1 MIPSKN
7 PIWADKGRFCLYP
20 AVVKGEQENKKY
32 LILFAWI
39 YRLLYIL
46 ITRGKQGFSYLF
58 DILFGKN
65 KIEEQNETMNKL
77 GL

>member
-32 LILFAWI
+32 LIFLKKVLTKTISFIIII
-39 YRLLYIL
+39 YVAEEHS
-46 ITRGKQGFSYLF
+46 KQQ
-58 DILFGKN
+58 K
-65 KIEEQNETMNKL
+65 EMRQ
-77 GL
+77 

>member
-20 AVVKGEQENKKY
+20 AVVEGEQENKKY
-32 LILFAWI
+32 LIFCHPFEVACCVI
-39 YRLLYIL
+39 VKIA
-46 ITRGKQGFSYLF
+46 
-58 DILFGKN
+58 KN
-65 KIEEQNETMNKL
+65 